1 MVINSNSHAVQTR
14 RQTIHCLD
22 SSEEQE
28 GNVWKC
34 LLQHTSNKF
43 TCWPAYLMA
52 IITSISRN
60 NNNRQ
65 VQQIKMKERKEKKN
79 AKDCPEEQSKLVKVL
94 SKAYMLVRMKKRRR
108 NMGTHEYLLSFLI
121 FLIRLFPLILVRTL
135 EYRNSGKDIQRTDIG
150 IKPMGI

>member
-1 MVINSNSHAVQTR
+1 MVINSNSHAVQPR
-14 RQTIHCLD
+14 RQTNHCLD

-52 IITSISRN
+52 IISRN

-65 VQQIKMKERKEKKN
+65 VQQIKMKERKEKKR
-79 AKDCPEEQSKLVKVL
+79 KRCPEEQSKLVKVL
-94 SKAYMLVRMKKRRR
+94 SKAYMLVRMKKRQR

-135 EYRNSGKDIQRTDIG
+135 EYRNSCKDIQRTDIG

>member
-1 MVINSNSHAVQTR
+1 MVINGNSHAVQTR

-65 VQQIKMKERKEKKN
+65 VQQIKMKERKEKKMQKIALKN
-79 AKDCPEEQSKLVKVL
+79 KANWLKCSPKL
-94 SKAYMLVRMKKRRR
+94 
-108 NMGTHEYLLSFLI
+108 I
-121 FLIRLFPLILVRTL
+121 C
-135 EYRNSGKDIQRTDIG
+135 
-150 IKPMGI
+150 